1 MSNGDVKRV
10 HRYHAEAEV
19 LKGDLRLPLVQEI
32 KTQAS
37 AKLAEEGGYLS
48 QHELDYKLEG
58 VISFAKAY
66 TQTSGNRGLKP
77 GVGWTTLS
85 TSVVEGLNI
94 LEVVTA
100 DRVVSQVALDHPLE
114 GYVPAIH
121 FLGTRFENLR
131 IAGHPIDIDLDLN
144 HLGPKPDKDAPYSR
158 GAGFIDRVNSQ
169 HERVRKH
176 TNLLEELVRRYT
188 GVSPEVAEPEAIE
201 CSLVNQA
208 LGQSGGRFPGE
219 SHGHV
224 IYVPGFGTVSLANL
238 RVEQSDYKPGT
249 GIPRKTLVQL
259 TMIELRMGC
268 SADGNGSVGTTK
280 GNGTTMP

>member
-1 MSNGDVKRV
+1 MSNGDVRRV
-10 HRYHAEAEV
+10 HKYHAEAEV

-48 QHELDYKLEG
+48 QHEVDYKLEG

-85 TSVVEGLNI
+85 TSVVEGLNV

-100 DRVVSQVALDHPLE
+100 DRVVSQIALDHPIE

-121 FLGTRFENLR
+121 FLGTRFENLC
-131 IAGHPIDIDLDLN
+131 IAGHRIDIDLDLN
-144 HLGPKPDKDAPYSR
+144 HLGAKPEDDAPYSR
-158 GAGFIDRVNSQ
+158 STGFITRVNSQ
-169 HERVRKH
+169 HELVRKH
-176 TNLLEELVRRYT
+176 TSLLEELKRRYT
-188 GVSPEVAEPEAIE
+188 GVSPDVEEPEAIE

-238 RVEQSDYKPGT
+238 RIEQSDYKPGT

-259 TMIELRMGC
+259 TMIELKMGC

>member
-1 MSNGDVKRV
+1 MSNGAVKRE
-10 HRYHAEAEV
+10 HKYHAEAEV
-19 LKGDLRLPLVQEI
+19 LRGDLRLPLVQEI

-48 QHELDYKLEG
+48 QHEHDYQLEG
-58 VISFAKAY
+58 VIRFDKAY
-66 TQTSGNRGLKP
+66 TQTSGNPGLKP

-85 TSVVEGLNI
+85 TSVVEGLNV

-100 DRVVSQVALDHPLE
+100 DRVVSQIALDHPLE

-131 IAGHPIDIDLDLN
+131 IAGHPIEVDLDLN
-144 HLGPKPDKDAPYSR
+144 HLGSKPGNDAPYTK
-158 GAGFIDRVNSQ
+158 GVGFIDRVNRQ
-169 HERVRKH
+169 HELVRKH
-176 TNLLEELVRRYT
+176 PNLLEELMQRYT
-188 GVSPEVAEPEAIE
+188 GVSPDVEEPEAIE

-208 LGQSGGRFPGE
+208 SEQAGGRFPGE

-224 IYVPGFGTVSLANL
+224 IYIPGFGIVSLANL
-238 RVEQSDYKPGT
+238 RIEQSDYKPGT

-259 TMIELRMGC
+259 TMIELKMGC